1 MGERYQSTG
10 RRRPAKSGPFAGQ
23 GAMLRVVGFA
33 ALLGFAVLYW
43 AWPND
48 LVPDKSRYGR
58 TDDVAVAFASAFAA
72 ARIVRYRPR
81 SPAGVRRTLGRGA
94 LGVQQLDDIAETIA
108 VHGAPIILYN
118 ASHSGSRLLTRIL
131 AEMGVFM
138 GAHLNDSEDSLD
150 MAELVEHV
158 VLEHAPDFS
167 RLFADGDLVLEAL
180 ALNAVESHLEG
191 RPPGARWGWKLCE
204 TGHVLPVIARLFPT
218 AQVIHLIRDGRDV
231 AFSPFVAPKHRYWRK
246 IYFSAGELKSW
257 RGLPMTQRAYRN
269 NGALFNAARW
279 VNSVTLGR
287 GHGLMLGERY
297 LEVRYEELVAQPHA
311 VAARLAAFLGLSA
324 PDLRPDAFSIDVGRV
339 GKWRTAPPATL
350 AEVLQLLEPTLSQ
363 FGYRGSASSAPA
375 DHSDDESLDG

>member
-1 MGERYQSTG
+1 
-10 RRRPAKSGPFAGQ
+10 
-23 GAMLRVVGFA
+23 MLRVVAFA
-33 ALLGFAVLYW
+33 ALLGFAALYW

-48 LVPDKSRYGR
+48 LVPDAGHYGR

-72 ARIVRYRPR
+72 VRIVRYRPR
-81 SPAGVRRTLGRGA
+81 SGTGARPPGGRA

-108 VHGAPIILYN
+108 VHGPPIILYN

-180 ALNAVESHLEG
+180 ALNAVEQHLQG
-191 RPPGARWGWKLCE
+191 RPRGARWGWKLCE
-204 TGHVLPVIARLFPT
+204 TGHVLPVIARLFPS
-218 AQVIHLIRDGRDV
+218 ALVIHLIRDGRDV

-257 RGLPMTQRAYRN
+257 RGLPMTQRAYRS

-297 LEVRYEELVAQPHA
+297 LEVRYEELVAQPDV
-311 VAARLAAFLGLSA
+311 VARRLAAFLGLPA
-324 PDLRPDAFSIDVGRV
+324 PGLHPDALAIDIGRV
-339 GKWRTAPPATL
+339 GKWRTAPPSTL
-350 AEVLQLLEPTLSQ
+350 TEVLQLLEPTLSQ
-363 FGYRGSASSAPA
+363 FGYGEAGDPAPA
-375 DHSDDESLDG
+375 DEGDGQVSGGPTR